1 MAAKTFTFLAR
12 QRSTTSAMVRES
24 NPRIDDYAVPVD
36 CRTLARFIGPSLIYA
51 NDAHFIREN
60 SC

>member
-24 NPRIDDYAVPVD
+24 NPRIDDAVPVD